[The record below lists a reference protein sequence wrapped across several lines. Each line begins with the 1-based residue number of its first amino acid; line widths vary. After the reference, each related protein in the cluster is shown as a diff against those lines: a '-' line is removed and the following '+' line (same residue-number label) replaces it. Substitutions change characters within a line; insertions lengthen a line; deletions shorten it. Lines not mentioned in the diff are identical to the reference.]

1 MISTNFLLYDLL
13 PGPTISRLYNV
24 TLTGGHVISATGHC
38 THVPT
43 YFCLHVNAEDFG
55 STRKLAFSFGRIGSD
70 EHALTTIFSA
80 N

>member
-1 MISTNFLLYDLL
+1 MILL
-13 PGPTISRLYNV
+13 GPTISRLYNV
-24 TLTGGHVISATGHC
+24 TLTGGHVISATDHC

-43 YFCLHVNAEDFG
+43 YFCLHVNPEDFG

-70 EHALTTIFSA
+70 EARALNNLFCELIPWLECP